1 MWGMTASRPRHCLKI
16 GAQTLAWGEAVRTWR
31 GRYRYRCV
39 LSPMPTGAVKL
50 SPIDLNLI
58 DIPVVEDRLRSLV
71 GPRRDIRVA
80 GHAWQADIPR
90 PIVLL
95 LPDLSVRATV
105 LQLEQFPAQVEEQE
119 ALIRWRLGQE
129 QLLPLAGAK
138 IVWQEFPSY
147 KSRNEPSSHVVL
159 AVAIQEAILEQ
170 YETLGESV
178 GLLSQ
183 EIGVTSF
190 RLFNLWLKA
199 AGGRKRLGRDLLW
212 VSVSDG
218 GLTCFVMQEG
228 RLVFVRTKLLCAQGL
243 QDEEALGRDVADNIV
258 EECAASLRVCREHYP
273 GLNVAEIVFTG
284 DSPLP
289 TIEQALNRELGLS
302 TERLTWEAIER
313 AGWTH
318 DGGSTSWA
326 TLPVVAG
333 VM

>member
-1 MWGMTASRPRHCLKI
+1 MITSRPRHCLKI
-16 GAQTLAWGEAVRTWR
+16 GAKTLAWGEAVRTWR

-39 LSPMPTGAVKL
+39 LSPTPTGAIKL
-50 SPIDLNLI
+50 SPMDLNLT
-58 DIPVVEDRLRSLV
+58 DMPAVQSRLRSLA
-71 GPRRDIRVA
+71 GPSRDIRFA
-80 GHAWQADIPR
+80 GRVWLSDVPR

-105 LQLEQFPAQVEEQE
+105 LQLEQLPAQAEEQE

-138 IVWQEFPSY
+138 IVWQEFPSHGA
-147 KSRNEPSSHVVL
+147 RGERSHVVL
-159 AVAIQEAILEQ
+159 AVAIQEAILKQ
-170 YETLGESV
+170 YESLCESV
-178 GLLSQ
+178 GLLPQ
-183 EIGVTSF
+183 EVGVISF

-199 AGGRKRLGRDLLW
+199 AGGLKRLGRDLLW

-218 GLTCFVMQEG
+218 GLTCFVMQKG
-228 RLVFVRTKLLCAQGL
+228 RVAFVRTKLLSARGL
-243 QDEEALGRDVADNIV
+243 QDEEDLGRDLVDNIV

-273 GLNVAEIVFTG
+273 GLNVTEIVFAG
-284 DSPLP
+284 DSPFP
-289 TIEQALNRELGLS
+289 TIEQALHRELGLS
-302 TERLTWEAIER
+302 TERLDWDAVER

-333 VM
+333 VI

>member
-1 MWGMTASRPRHCLKI
+1 MWGMTTSRPRHCLKI

-39 LSPMPTGAVKL
+39 LSPALTEAIKL
-50 SPIDLNLI
+50 SPMDLNLT
-58 DIPVVEDRLRSLV
+58 DMPAVESCLRSLM
-71 GPRRDIRVA
+71 GPRRDIRFA
-80 GHAWQADIPR
+80 GRVWQSDVPR
-90 PIVLL
+90 SIVLL

-105 LQLEQFPAQVEEQE
+105 LQLEQFPVQAEEQE

-138 IVWQEFPSY
+138 IVWQGFPSQGA
-147 KSRNEPSSHVVL
+147 RGERSHVVL
-159 AVAIQEAILEQ
+159 AVAIQEAILKQ
-170 YETLGESV
+170 YESLCESV
-178 GLLSQ
+178 GLLPQ

-228 RLVFVRTKLLCAQGL
+228 RLAFVRTKLLRAEGL
-243 QDEEALGRDVADNIV
+243 QDEEDHGRGMADSIV
-258 EECAASLRVCREHYP
+258 EECAASLRACREHCP
-273 GLNVAEIVFTG
+273 DLNVTDMVFAG
-284 DSPLP
+284 DSPFP
-289 TIEQALNRELGLS
+289 TIEQALNRELSLS
-302 TERLTWEAIER
+302 TERLDWKAVER
-313 AGWTH
+313 VGWTH

-333 VM
+333 VI

>member
-1 MWGMTASRPRHCLKI
+1 MWGLTTSRPRQCLKI

-39 LSPMPTGAVKL
+39 LSPTPAGAIKL
-50 SPIDLNLI
+50 SPMDLNLT
-58 DIPVVEDRLRSLV
+58 DMPAVESRLRSLA
-71 GPRRDIRVA
+71 GPSRNIRFA
-80 GHAWQADIPR
+80 GAVWLSDIPR
-90 PIVLL
+90 PIVLML
-95 LPDLSVRATV
+95 SDLSVRATV
-105 LQLEQFPAQVEEQE
+105 LQLEQLPAQAEEQE

-138 IVWQEFPSY
+138 IVWQGFPSHGAGDG
-147 KSRNEPSSHVVL
+147 RSHAILV
-159 AVAIQEAILEQ
+159 VAIQEAILKQ
-170 YETLGESV
+170 YESLCESV
-178 GLLSQ
+178 GLLPQ
-183 EIGVTSF
+183 EVGVTSF

-228 RLVFVRTKLLCAQGL
+228 RLVFVRTKLLSAEGL
-243 QDEEALGRDVADNIV
+243 QGEEDLGGDLVDNIV
-258 EECAASLRVCREHYP
+258 EECAVTLRACREHHP
-273 GLNVAEIVFTG
+273 GLNVTEIVLAS
-284 DSPLP
+284 DSPFP
-289 TIEQALNRELGLS
+289 TLEQALNSELGLS
-302 TERLTWEAIER
+302 TERLDWEAVER
-313 AGWTH
+313 LGWTH

>member
-1 MWGMTASRPRHCLKI
+1 MWGLTTSRPRHCLKI
-16 GAQTLAWGEAVRTWR
+16 GAQALVWGEAVRTWR

-39 LSPMPTGAVKL
+39 LSPTPVGAIKL
-50 SPIDLNLI
+50 SPMDLNLT
-58 DIPVVEDRLRSLV
+58 DMPTVESRLRSLA
-71 GPRRDIRVA
+71 GPSRDIRFA
-80 GHAWQADIPR
+80 GRAWLSDLPR

-105 LQLEQFPAQVEEQE
+105 LQLDQLPPQAEEQE

-138 IVWQEFPSY
+138 IAWQGFPSHGAGDE
-147 KSRNEPSSHVVL
+147 RSHAIFV
-159 AVAIQEAILEQ
+159 VAIQEAILKQ
-170 YETLGESV
+170 YESLCESV
-178 GLLSQ
+178 GLLPQ
-183 EIGVTSF
+183 EVGVTSV

-228 RLVFVRTKLLCAQGL
+228 RLVFVRTKLLSVDGL
-243 QDEEALGRDVADNIV
+243 QGEEDLDGDLVNNIV
-258 EECAASLRVCREHYP
+258 EECAASLCACREHHP
-273 GLNVAEIVFTG
+273 GLNVTEIVLTS
-284 DSPLP
+284 DSPVP
-289 TIEQALNRELGLS
+289 TLEQALNREFGLS
-302 TERLTWEAIER
+302 TEMLDWETVER

-318 DGGSTSWA
+318 DGGSTSCA
-326 TLPVVAG
+326 TLPAVAG

>member
-1 MWGMTASRPRHCLKI
+1 MWEVTSSRPRHCLKI
-16 GAQTLAWGEAVRTWR
+16 GAQTLAWGEAIRAWR

-39 LSPMPTGAVKL
+39 LSPTPTGAIKL
-50 SPIDLNLI
+50 SPMDLNLT
-58 DIPVVEDRLRSLV
+58 DMPAVESCLRSLAE
-71 GPRRDIRVA
+71 PRRDIRFA
-80 GHAWQADIPR
+80 GRVWQSDVPR
-90 PIVLL
+90 SIVLL
-95 LPDLSVRATV
+95 LPDLSVRAIV

-138 IVWQEFPSY
+138 IVWQTFPSHVA
-147 KSRNEPSSHVVL
+147 RGEHSHVVL
-159 AVAIQEAILEQ
+159 AVAIQEAILKQ
-170 YETLGESV
+170 YESLCESV
-178 GLLSQ
+178 GLLPQ
-183 EIGVTSF
+183 EIGITSF

-199 AGGRKRLGRDLLW
+199 AGGRKRLSRDLLW

-218 GLTCFVMQEG
+218 GLTCFVMREG
-228 RLVFVRTKLLCAQGL
+228 RLVFVRIKLLSAESLHEGDLSGGL
-243 QDEEALGRDVADNIV
+243 VDNIV
-258 EECAASLRVCREHYP
+258 EECAASLRVCHEHYP
-273 GLNVAEIVFTG
+273 GLNVTEIVLAG

-289 TIEQALNRELGLS
+289 AIEQALNRELGLS
-302 TERLTWEAIER
+302 TERLDWGAVER

>member
-1 MWGMTASRPRHCLKI
+1 MWGLTTSRPRQCLKI

-39 LSPMPTGAVKL
+39 LSPTPAGAIKL
-50 SPIDLNLI
+50 SPMDLNLTDMSAI
-58 DIPVVEDRLRSLV
+58 ESRLRLLA
-71 GPRRDIRVA
+71 GPSRDLQSAGRV
-80 GHAWQADIPR
+80 WRSDVPR

-105 LQLEQFPAQVEEQE
+105 LQLEQLPPQVEEQE

-138 IVWQEFPSY
+138 IVWQGFPSHGAGDE
-147 KSRNEPSSHVVL
+147 RSHAVL
-159 AVAIQEAILEQ
+159 IVAIQEAILKQ
-170 YETLGESV
+170 YESLCESV
-178 GLLSQ
+178 GLLPQ
-183 EIGVTSF
+183 EVGVTSF

-199 AGGRKRLGRDLLW
+199 AGGRKRLGHDLLW

-228 RLVFVRTKLLCAQGL
+228 RLVFVRTKLLSSEGL
-243 QDEEALGRDVADNIV
+243 EGEENPGGDLVDNMV
-258 EECAASLRVCREHYP
+258 EECAASLRACRAHHP
-273 GLNVAEIVFTG
+273 SLNVTEIVLAS

-289 TIEQALNRELGLS
+289 TLEPALDDALGLS
-302 TERLTWEAIER
+302 TERLDWEAVKQL
-313 AGWTH
+313 GWTH

-326 TLPVVAG
+326 TLSAVAG
-333 VM
+333 VI

>member
-1 MWGMTASRPRHCLKI
+1 MWGITASRPRHCLKI
-16 GAQTLAWGEAVRTWR
+16 GAKTLAWGEALRTWR
-31 GRYRYRCV
+31 GRYHYRCTLSPAPPKAIK
-39 LSPMPTGAVKL
+39 LSPM
-50 SPIDLNLI
+50 DLNLT
-58 DIPVVEDRLRSLV
+58 DMPAVESCLRSLV
-71 GPRRDIRVA
+71 ATRRESGVA
-80 GHAWQADIPR
+80 GQVWQSEAPC

-105 LQLEQFPAQVEEQE
+105 LQLEQFPVHAEEQE

-138 IVWQEFPSY
+138 VVWQGFPSHGA
-147 KSRNEPSSHVVL
+147 KDEHSHVVL
-159 AVAIQEAILEQ
+159 AVAIQEAILRQ
-170 YETLGESV
+170 YESLCESV
-178 GLLSQ
+178 GLLPQ

-190 RLFNLWLKA
+190 RLFNLWLKT

-228 RLVFVRTKLLCAQGL
+228 RLAFVRTKLLRADDS
-243 QDEEALGRDVADNIV
+243 QDGESLGPDMADNIV
-258 EECAASLRVCREHYP
+258 EECAASLRACRDHFP
-273 GLNVAEIVFTG
+273 NLNVTDMVFAG
-284 DSPLP
+284 DCSFP
-289 TIEQALNRELGLS
+289 TIEQALNREFSLS
-302 TERLTWEAIER
+302 AERLDWKSVEQ

>member
-1 MWGMTASRPRHCLKI
+1 MWGITASRPRHCLKI
-16 GAQTLAWGEAVRTWR
+16 GAQALAWGEAIRTWR
-31 GRYRYRCV
+31 GRYHYRCTLSPAPPV
-39 LSPMPTGAVKL
+39 AIKLSPM
-50 SPIDLNLI
+50 DLNLT
-58 DIPVVEDRLRSLV
+58 DMPAVENCLRSLV
-71 GPRRDIRVA
+71 APGRDSGVA
-80 GHAWQADIPR
+80 GHAWQSKAPC

-105 LQLEQFPAQVEEQE
+105 LQLEQFPVHAEEQE

-138 IVWQEFPSY
+138 IVWQGFPSHGA
-147 KSRNEPSSHVVL
+147 RDERSHVVL
-159 AVAIQEAILEQ
+159 AVAIQEAILRQ
-170 YETLGESV
+170 YESLCESV
-178 GLLSQ
+178 SLLPQ

-190 RLFNLWLKA
+190 RLFNLWLKT

-228 RLVFVRTKLLCAQGL
+228 RLAFIRTKLLHTDDV
-243 QDEEALGRDVADNIV
+243 QDDESLESGMADNIV
-258 EECAASLRVCREHYP
+258 EECAASLRACRDHFP
-273 GLNVAEIVFTG
+273 NLNVTDMVFAG
-284 DSPLP
+284 DCSFP
-289 TIEQALNRELGLS
+289 TIEQALNREFSLS
-302 TERLTWEAIER
+302 TERLDWKSVEQ

-318 DGGSTSWA
+318 DGGSTSLA

>member
-1 MWGMTASRPRHCLKI
+1 MWGITASRPRHCLKI
-16 GAQTLAWGEAVRTWR
+16 GPQALAWGEAIRTWR
-31 GRYRYRCV
+31 GRYHYRCALSPAPPEAIK
-39 LSPMPTGAVKL
+39 LSPM
-50 SPIDLNLI
+50 DLNLT
-58 DIPVVEDRLRSLV
+58 DMPAVESCLRSLA
-71 GPRRDIRVA
+71 GPQRDRGGARV
-80 GHAWQADIPR
+80 WQSEAPC

-105 LQLEQFPAQVEEQE
+105 LQLEQFPVQAEEQE

-138 IVWQEFPSY
+138 IVWQGFPSQGAR
-147 KSRNEPSSHVVL
+147 SERSHVVL
-159 AVAIQEAILEQ
+159 AVAIQEAILKQ
-170 YETLGESV
+170 YESLCESV
-178 GLLSQ
+178 GLLPQ

-190 RLFNLWLKA
+190 RLFNLWLKT
-199 AGGRKRLGRDLLW
+199 AGSRKRLGRDLLW

-228 RLVFVRTKLLCAQGL
+228 RLAFVRTKLLRVGDV
-243 QDEEALGRDVADNIV
+243 QDDESLGNEMADNIV
-258 EECAASLRVCREHYP
+258 EECAASLRACRDHFP
-273 GLNVAEIVFTG
+273 HLNVTDMVFAG
-284 DSPLP
+284 DCPFP
-289 TIEQALNRELGLS
+289 NIEQALNREFSLL
-302 TERLTWEAIER
+302 TERLDWKSVEQ

>member
-1 MWGMTASRPRHCLKI
+1 MWGITASRPRHCLKI
-16 GAQTLAWGEAVRTWR
+16 GAKALAWGEALRTWR
-31 GRYRYRCV
+31 GRYHYRCTLSPAPPEAIK
-39 LSPMPTGAVKL
+39 LSPM
-50 SPIDLNLI
+50 DLNLT
-58 DIPVVEDRLRSLV
+58 DMPAVESCLRSLV
-71 GPRRDIRVA
+71 APRRESGVA
-80 GHAWQADIPR
+80 GQVWQSEAPC

-105 LQLEQFPAQVEEQE
+105 LQLEQFPVHAEEQE

-138 IVWQEFPSY
+138 IVWQGFPSHGA
-147 KSRNEPSSHVVL
+147 RDERSHVVL
-159 AVAIQEAILEQ
+159 AVAIQEAILRQ
-170 YETLGESV
+170 YESLCESV
-178 GLLSQ
+178 SLLPQ

-190 RLFNLWLKA
+190 RLFNLWLKT

-228 RLVFVRTKLLCAQGL
+228 RLAFVRTKLLRADDL
-243 QDEEALGRDVADNIV
+243 QDGESLGHDMADNIV
-258 EECAASLRVCREHYP
+258 EECAASLRACRDHFP
-273 GLNVAEIVFTG
+273 NLNVTDMVFAG
-284 DSPLP
+284 DCSFP
-289 TIEQALNRELGLS
+289 TIEQALKKEFSLS
-302 TERLTWEAIER
+302 TERLDWKSVEQ

>member
-1 MWGMTASRPRHCLKI
+1 MWGLTTSRPRQCLKI

-39 LSPMPTGAVKL
+39 LSPTPAGAIKL
-50 SPIDLNLI
+50 SPMDLNLT
-58 DIPVVEDRLRSLV
+58 DIPAVESRLRSLA
-71 GPRRDIRVA
+71 GPSRNIRFA
-80 GHAWQADIPR
+80 GAVWLSDIPR
-90 PIVLL
+90 PIVLML
-95 LPDLSVRATV
+95 SDLSVRATV
-105 LQLEQFPAQVEEQE
+105 LQLEQLPAQAEEQE

-138 IVWQEFPSY
+138 IVWQGFPSHGAGDG
-147 KSRNEPSSHVVL
+147 RSHAILV
-159 AVAIQEAILEQ
+159 VAIQEAILKQ
-170 YETLGESV
+170 YESLCESV
-178 GLLSQ
+178 GLLPQ
-183 EIGVTSF
+183 EVGVTSF

-228 RLVFVRTKLLCAQGL
+228 RLVFVRTKLLSAEGL
-243 QDEEALGRDVADNIV
+243 QGEEELGGDLVDNIV
-258 EECAASLRVCREHYP
+258 EECAVTLRACREHHP
-273 GLNVAEIVFTG
+273 GLNVTEIVLAG
-284 DSPLP
+284 DSPFP
-289 TIEQALNRELGLS
+289 TLEQALNSELGLS
-302 TERLTWEAIER
+302 TERLDWEAVER
-313 AGWTH
+313 LGWTH